1 MVWLGPDRRRRA
13 STSGETEASTMSQQ
27 IASIAFC
34 DRCEASTARVERGWR
49 AYIERAGDG
58 EARVLIA
65 CPACGEQT
73 FGEDEA
79 EWWD

>member
-1 MVWLGPDRRRRA
+1 MLR
-13 STSGETEASTMSQQ
+13 Q

-49 AYIERAGDG
+49 AYIERAEEG
-58 EARVLIA
+58 ETRVLIA

-79 EWWD
+79 AWSD